1 MTAGGHYRSA
11 MTMKETQ
18 VSPVPSIWTLPDAI
32 TQRIGATVGRQ
43 RAMAADGHLL
53 LLLHAVPGDDD
64 TERKGVLVWRDP
76 KGVWRGTER
85 GTGPDLVHGLLE
97 QYDAA
102 IDAVE
107 AESEAADSAHDWFEV
122 IQKVGPLHR
131 AARNLHAALQTARVA
146 MPDVRALI
154 VLRDVADVVERAA
167 ELLSEEVEQG
177 LRFALARQAEAQAAA
192 AREMNRS
199 AHRLNALMALC
210 LPLTAVSGMFGM
222 NLQMGIQPGPWAFW
236 LAAGMALGLGLYVWR
251 KFSKSVSKSVA
262 AK

>member
-1 MTAGGHYRSA
+1 MTQSLQDP
-11 MTMKETQ
+11 TQ
-18 VSPVPSIWTLPDAI
+18 ISPVPGVWVLPDAI
-32 TQRIGATVGRQ
+32 THRIGATVGRQ
-43 RAMAADGHLL
+43 RAMAAEGHLL
-53 LLLHAVPGDDD
+53 LLLHAVPGDQQGVCD

-76 KGVWRGTER
+76 KGAWRGTER
-85 GTGPDLVHGLLE
+85 GNGPDLVHRLLE

-146 MPDVRALI
+146 MPEVRALI

-177 LRFALARQAEAQAAA
+177 LRFALAQQAEAQAVA

-222 NLQMGIQPGPWAFW
+222 NLQMGIKPGPWAFW
-236 LAAGMALGLGLYVWR
+236 VAAATALGLGLYVWR
-251 KFSKSVSKSVA
+251 RFSKAVA
-262 AK
+262 VK

>member
-1 MTAGGHYRSA
+1 MTRTVDEHAQR
-11 MTMKETQ
+11 
-18 VSPVPSIWTLPDAI
+18 SPVPSIWTLPDAI

-53 LLLHAVPGDDD
+53 LLLHAVPGEEDA
-64 TERKGVLVWRDP
+64 ERKGVLIWRDP
-76 KGVWRGTER
+76 TGTWRGTER
-85 GTGPDLVHGLLE
+85 GNGPDLVHQLLE

-107 AESEAADSAHDWFEV
+107 AQAEAADSAHDWFEV
-122 IQKVGPLHR
+122 IQAVGPLHR
-131 AARNLHAALQTARVA
+131 AARNLHAALQTARVSL
-146 MPDVRALI
+146 PDVRALI

-236 LAAGMALGLGLYVWR
+236 LAAGSALALGLYVWR
-251 KFSKSVSKSVA
+251 KFSKTVP